1 MAKKQEENKSDIVSV
16 LDENGKSDEQ
26 YLSKIS
32 NDKIKEFYKA
42 MVLIRAFDQKAF
54 NMQRQGRIGTYIS
67 YKGQEA
73 SQAGTALALEDKDF
87 IFPTYRDSGVLLLRK
102 QPIVQILQYWGGDER
117 GLKSPDSVNNFPI
130 AIPVG
135 TQIPHAAGAGWAAT
149 IRKSGQVAVGFFGD
163 GATSKGDFHEGLNF
177 ASVFNAATIFLCQ
190 NNQYAIS
197 VPRAKQTKS
206 ESISKKAV
214 AYGMEGIEVDG
225 NDIFAVY
232 KAVKEAA
239 DKARKGNGPTLI
251 ECYTYRISDHSTS
264 DDASRYRSKSE
275 VEQWEKKDPIA
286 RVEKYMQRRGIK
298 IDKDAILEEAKAK
311 IEKEIEAFEKIS
323 APDPKDM
330 FKYVFAEMTPAQN
343 KQMKDLL
350 GE

>member
-102 QPIVQILQYWGGDER
+102 QPIVQILQYWGVDER

-135 TQIPHAAGAGWAAT
+135 TQIPHAAGAGWCAK

-343 KQMKDLL
+343 KQMKDLQ